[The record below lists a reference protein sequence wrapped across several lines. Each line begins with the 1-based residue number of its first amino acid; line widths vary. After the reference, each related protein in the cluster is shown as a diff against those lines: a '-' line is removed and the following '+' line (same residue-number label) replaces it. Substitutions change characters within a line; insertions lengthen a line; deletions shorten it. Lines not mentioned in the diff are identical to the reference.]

1 MSEFETVIR
10 QIEDKQYQ
18 DTQRLHIVPPHYV
31 LINPVDQAD
40 YDRLVTKDRRR
51 VILEKGFLTNPEGQM
66 MESGENLL
74 AVVNDAVF
82 QRPWSRLDLEFQI
95 NRILVYLGA
104 LTLDPKVAIKL
115 RKALLNACFRRELDD
130 HQVIYDCQVGR
141 IQTILGLSYPE
152 VKLEILPRPS
162 KIVPVVGVS
171 HITNANNIS
180 KMATPQIKIKTREL
194 AADEDLPKKKMV
206 VLVKK
211 KNFLQKSSNP

>member
-1 MSEFETVIR
+1 MSEFETAIR
-10 QIEDKQYQ
+10 QIEDQQYQ

-95 NRILVYLGA
+95 NRILVYLGT
-104 LTLDPKVAIKL
+104 LTLDPLRVCPSDKSVPLEKL
-115 RKALLNACFRRELDD
+115 DSETVWDKFWRLLTL
-130 HQVIYDCQVGR
+130 H
-141 IQTILGLSYPE
+141 
-152 VKLEILPRPS
+152 
-162 KIVPVVGVS
+162 
-171 HITNANNIS
+171 
-180 KMATPQIKIKTREL
+180 
-194 AADEDLPKKKMV
+194 
-206 VLVKK
+206 
-211 KNFLQKSSNP
+211 